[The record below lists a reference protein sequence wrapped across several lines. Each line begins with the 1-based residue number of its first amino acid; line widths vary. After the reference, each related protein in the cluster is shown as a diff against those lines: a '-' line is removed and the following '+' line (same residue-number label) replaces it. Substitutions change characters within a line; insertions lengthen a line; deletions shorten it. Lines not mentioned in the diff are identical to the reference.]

1 MKTVWVNNKPFSFS
15 NGVFIMNHPQISG
28 VASLSHILASAPE
41 VKHPG
46 LCTQSAW
53 GSIRPTSYVLVMSIF

>member
-1 MKTVWVNNKPFSFS
+1 
-15 NGVFIMNHPQISG
+15 MNHPQISG

-53 GSIRPTSYVLVMSIF
+53 GSIRPTSYVLVMGIFLK